1 MKKLARKSEY
11 HGSSKGLKLMLLMM
25 IAVVALFCLSACI
38 TIQVP
43 DKSSNNK
50 DNQTEQQKTGDAQTE
65 EQGTRDAQN
74 NEPSSGGSSNNN
86 SGSDSSQKKSQG
98 TSDTQKK
105 SQGST
110 ETPKN
115 SSGSSAAS
123 SDSGKSSGSGGSA
136 TGNSGKSS
144 GISEEE
150 AINIALSRVKG
161 ATRNDIISF
170 KSEYD
175 DGRLEYEGKI
185 KKNGVIYEFEI
196 DGVTGNILDWEID
209 DD

>member
-1 MKKLARKSEY
+1 MKKARRKREY
-11 HGSSKGLKLMLLMM
+11 RGSSKGLKLMLLIM

-65 EQGTRDAQN
+65 EQGTTDAQN

-86 SGSDSSQKKSQG
+86 S
-98 TSDTQKK
+98 
-105 SQGST
+105 
-110 ETPKN
+110 
-115 SSGSSAAS
+115 
-123 SDSGKSSGSGGSA
+123 GSA

>member
-25 IAVVALFCLSACI
+25 IAAVALFCFSACI
-38 TIQVP
+38 TIEVP
-43 DKSSNNK
+43 DRSSNNK
-50 DNQTEQQKTGDAQTE
+50 GSQTEDQKTGDTQTDDPNA
-65 EQGTRDAQN
+65 TDAQN

-86 SGSDSSQKKSQG
+86 SGS
-98 TSDTQKK
+98 
-105 SQGST
+105 
-110 ETPKN
+110 
-115 SSGSSAAS
+115 
-123 SDSGKSSGSGGSA
+123 A
-136 TGNSGKSS
+136 TGNSGKT